1 MIGPVERLGHY
12 AYMWR
17 GRVVLLAVAIA
28 VAAAIGGSSV
38 FDAVEPFG
46 FQDPDS
52 ESARATDALEDATGE
67 RALPDV
73 VLVVEPGRSAAG
85 GLETASERAAAELS
99 TVPEV
104 TRVVTSDQDPQL
116 LSEDGRAGLV
126 LGYLD
131 ADVDDIAA
139 VGQEVEQ
146 RLGNLPGVT
155 SGGAAVTAHQLNET
169 TEDDLRRIELFAA
182 PLLFLLL
189 LVVFRGLV
197 AATLPLIVGALSII
211 TTLVLLRG
219 LTELLEIDVF
229 VINIVTG
236 LGLGLAIDYSL
247 FVITRFRDRLA
258 DGAPTGAAVRKTV
271 GSLGRMIA
279 FSGLTVAAALASL
292 CVFPQRFL
300 YSIGVGGAIV
310 ALTSA
315 LVCLTVLPALLAMLG
330 PRVNAL
336 APRALQRTP
345 SGARWA
351 GWARFVLRHPVSIT
365 IVIVATMVAAGL
377 PFLRV
382 ELTRADAAVL
392 PSESSAH
399 RVDSILKKRFGAD
412 PSAQITVVVK
422 SPEEERGQ
430 PFAAALNELAATSGV
445 EALSQPVPAGDRL
458 TRVDAQLGVDPFSDR
473 ALDAV
478 DVARDQHWGAPTLVD
493 GPPAELRDQRDS
505 LADHL
510 PTAIAIIVLS
520 TVLLIFAMT
529 RSLILPVLALLMN
542 ALTVSVAFG
551 VLVFLFQD
559 GRLEGVLDYT
569 SQNALDTSMP
579 ILLFAVAFGLST
591 DYGLFLLQ
599 RISEE
604 RSRTSNEKRAI
615 AAGVARSGRP
625 ITAAALL
632 FAVAMGAFAFS
643 NLIFI
648 KEVAVGTAVA
658 VLVDA
663 TLVRALL
670 FPAVLSLL
678 GSAAWWPAPRPQR
691 IEP

>member
-1 MIGPVERLGHY
+1 MERFGHY
-12 AYMWR
+12 AYKWR
-17 GRVVLLAVAIA
+17 GRVVLVAVAIA

-38 FDAVEPFG
+38 FDAVKPFG

-52 ESARATDALEDATGE
+52 ESARATEALEDATGE
-67 RALPDV
+67 RPLPDV
-73 VLVVEPGRSAAG
+73 VLVVQPGGGSAG
-85 GLETASERAAAELS
+85 GVDAATERVGEELGR
-99 TVPEV
+99 VPEV
-104 TRVVTSDQDPQL
+104 TRVVTAGEDSEL
-116 LSEDGRAGLV
+116 ISEDGRAGLV

-139 VGQEVEQ
+139 VGRNVEDE
-146 RLGNLPGVT
+146 LGDLPGVT
-155 SGGAAVTAHQLNET
+155 AGGAAVTARQLNET

-182 PLLFLLL
+182 PVLFLLL
-189 LVVFRGLV
+189 LFVFRGLV
-197 AATLPLIVGALSII
+197 AAMLPLVVGVLSIV
-211 TTLVLLRG
+211 TTLALLRV

-247 FVITRFRDRLA
+247 FVITGFRDRLA

-271 GSLGRMIA
+271 GTLGRMIA

-300 YSIGVGGAIV
+300 YSIGIGGAIV

-336 APRALQRTP
+336 APRRLQRTP
-345 SGARWA
+345 STARWA
-351 GWARFVLRHPVSIT
+351 GFARFGLRHPASIA
-365 IVIVATMVAAGL
+365 IVVVAVMVTAGL

-382 ELTRADAAVL
+382 ELTRADASVL
-392 PSESSAH
+392 PSDSSAH
-399 RVDSILKKRFGAD
+399 RVDAMLKKRFATD
-412 PSAQITVVVK
+412 PSARIIVVIEA
-422 SPEEERGQ
+422 SAEDLGPAFTGAPAESD
-430 PFAAALNELAATSGV
+430 ATPGV
-445 EALSQPVPAGDRL
+445 ESVTHAMPAGSL
-458 TRVDAQLGVDPFSDR
+458 SRVDVQLGVDPFSDR

-478 DVARDQHWGAPTLVD
+478 DVARDLRWGAPALVG

-510 PTAIAIIVLS
+510 PAALAIIVIS

-529 RSLILPVLALLMN
+529 RSLILPGLALLMN

-551 VLVFLFQD
+551 VLVFVFQD
-559 GRLEGVLDYT
+559 GRLEGGLDYV
-569 SQNALDTSMP
+569 SQHALDTSMP

-604 RSRTSNEKRAI
+604 RSRTSNEKQAI

-670 FPAVLSLL
+670 FPAVLGLL
-678 GSAAWWPAPRPQR
+678 GSAAWWPARRPSR
-691 IEP
+691 ARP